1 MLRNMKI
8 TNWIFVILGVMA
20 GGYLVL
26 LAMVQVSGSTTHNR
40 MTQISASI
48 FPAALSTQEA
58 KAHFERMTKYYGDA
72 VVLQDSAALA
82 SAEKEADA
90 TAAALAS
97 IKSALATAPDLSAQA
112 NSLADSYDAL
122 RTRDHQVYA
131 ALLASKD
138 GPTEDLM
145 AKVGELG
152 KDNKAFTDKIN
163 AFDKVIAADFQT
175 QLDIVDAYSV
185 RSRLIGFI
193 MVVFMV
199 GLCVAAWRVVQ
210 TKLVS
215 PLRSLSDQL
224 GTGSQHV
231 SLASQE
237 ISSSSQSLARG
248 ASEQAASLEEVSAS
262 ADEINSLVRAN
273 ADHATTADKLMQTT
287 AVEAEEAERRLQD
300 LSASMNAISDAS
312 NKVSKVIKVIDEI
325 AFQTNILA
333 LNAAVEAA
341 RAGANGLGFAVVAD
355 EVRNLAQRSAQSA
368 KDTETLIQL
377 CIGSANDGAIK
388 LKGVAET
395 VQKVRDE
402 ASTVKTHVAEVAS
415 GCAEQ
420 SRGLEEITRALG
432 QLQQVTQKTAAS
444 AEEAASAG
452 EEMQGQAASMA
463 QMVIQ
468 LSSLVGGSEDS
479 VRTTNG
485 MGTPGLVPS
494 PRFS

>member
-1 MLRNMKI
+1 MLSKMKI
-8 TNWIFVILGVMA
+8 TTWILAILGVMA

-26 LAMVQVSGSTTHNR
+26 LAMVQISGSATHNR

-48 FPAALSTQEA
+48 FPAALRTQEA
-58 KAHFERMTKYYGDA
+58 KAHFERMTKYYSDA
-72 VVLQDSAALA
+72 VVLQDAGALA

-97 IKSALATAPDLSAQA
+97 TKSALTTAPDLSAQA
-112 NSLADSYDAL
+112 NSLTDSYDAL
-122 RTRDHQVYA
+122 RARDHEVYA

-138 GPTEDLM
+138 APSEDLM
-145 AKVGELG
+145 SKVGELG
-152 KDNKAFTDKIN
+152 KDNKAFTDRIS
-163 AFDKVIAADFQT
+163 AFDKVIAADFQK
-175 QLDIVDAYSV
+175 QLDSVDAYST
-185 RSRLIGFI
+185 RSRLIGLI
-193 MVVFMV
+193 MVVFMM

-210 TKLVS
+210 TKLVF
-215 PLRSLSDQL
+215 PLRTLSDRL

-231 SLASQE
+231 SSASKE
-237 ISSSSQSLARG
+237 ISSSSQSLAQG
-248 ASEQAASLEEVSAS
+248 ASEQAASLEQVSAS

-273 ADHATTADKLMQTT
+273 AEHATTADKLMQTT
-287 AVEAEEAERRLQD
+287 AVEAEEADRRLRD

-341 RAGANGLGFAVVAD
+341 RAGENGMGFAVVAD

-377 CIGSANDGAIK
+377 CIGSANDGMTK
-388 LKGVAET
+388 LKSVAET
-395 VQKVRDE
+395 VQKVKEE

-420 SRGLEEITRALG
+420 SRGLEEIARALG
-432 QLQQVTQKTAAS
+432 QLQQVTQQTAAS
-444 AEEAASAG
+444 AEETASSG
-452 EEMQGQAASMA
+452 EEMQGQAASMT
-463 QMVIQ
+463 QMVTH
-468 LSSLVGGSEDS
+468 LLSLVGGSEDS
-479 VRTTNG
+479 ARTTSG
-485 MGTPGLVPS
+485 VGDSALAPS
-494 PRFS
+494 PHFS